1 MAKAKEFFATTWKL
15 LKDTFKAFSEDKVPK
30 LSAAL
35 SYYTIFSIAPMLT
48 LIIGL
53 GSIFF
58 GREAIRGEIFHLIVE
73 YVGAEAA
80 SQIQGVLRET
90 SVKHDTILST
100 IISGATLLLT
110 ATGIFGEIQ
119 DSINQIWGLKTKP
132 KKGLVKLVLN
142 RILSFSMILVLGFVL
157 VVSLVASY
165 LLELFLEKL
174 KTLFDATLV
183 DVFLAIDYVLIF
195 AAITVLFMFI
205 FKVLPDAKIGWRYVM
220 RGAFVTSLFFML
232 GRYLIGFYLKQST
245 TISAYGAAGSLIL
258 LLAWVYYSSIIL
270 YFGAEFTQVYARF
283 KGMRIE
289 PNKYAVRV
297 ELEEIEI
304 PRHDTAMK

>member
-1 MAKAKEFFATTWKL
+1 MARVKKNLKTTWKL
-15 LKDTFKAFSEDKVPK
+15 LKETFAAFNEDKVPK

-35 SYYTIFSIAPMLT
+35 SYYTIFSIAPMLV

-58 GREAIRGEIFHLIVE
+58 GREAIQGEVFGLIVE
-73 YVGAEAA
+73 YVGVEAA
-80 SQIQGVLRET
+80 AQIQNVLKET
-90 SVKHDTILST
+90 SIRHDTVLST

-110 ATGIFGEIQ
+110 ATGIFSEIQ

-132 KKGLVKLVLN
+132 QKGLIKLVLN
-142 RILSFSMILVLGFVL
+142 RVLSFSMILVLGFVL

-165 LLELFLEKL
+165 LLELSLRKL
-174 KTLFDATLV
+174 KALFDDELV
-183 DVFLAIDYVLIF
+183 DSLVVMDYVLIF

-220 RGAFVTSLFFML
+220 RGAVVTSLFFLL
-232 GRYLIGFYLKQST
+232 GRYLIGFYLKQSA

-270 YFGAEFTQVYARF
+270 YFGAEFTQVYARH

-289 PNKYAVRV
+289 PNKYAVVV
-297 ELEEIEI
+297 EVEVKET
-304 PRHDTAMK
+304 RGVM

>member
-1 MAKAKEFFATTWKL
+1 MAHIKKFFTTTWKL
-15 LKDTFKAFSEDKVPK
+15 LKDTFDAFSEDKVPK

-48 LIIGL
+48 LLIGL

-58 GREAIRGEIFHLIVE
+58 GREAIQGEIFGLIVE
-73 YVGAEAA
+73 YVGNDVAI
-80 SQIQGVLRET
+80 QIQDVLKET
-90 SVKHDTILST
+90 TIKHDTTLST

-132 KKGLVKLVLN
+132 KKGLIKLVLN
-142 RILSFSMILVLGFVL
+142 RVLSFSMILVLGFVL

-165 LLELFLEKL
+165 LLELFLQKL
-174 KTLFDATLV
+174 KTILGSDLV
-183 DVFLAIDYVLIF
+183 DLFVAMDYIIIF
-195 AAITVLFMFI
+195 AAITILFMFI
-205 FKVLPDAKIGWRYVM
+205 FKVLPDAKIGLRYVL
-220 RGAFVTSLFFML
+220 RGAIVTSLFFMI

-245 TISAYGAAGSLIL
+245 TITAYGAAGSLIL

-270 YFGAEFTQVYARF
+270 YFGAEFTQVFARH

-289 PNKYAVRV
+289 PNKYAVLV
-297 ELEEIEI
+297 EVEVKEKTDNKLVE
-304 PRHDTAMK
+304 K